1 MTTRPAT
8 PRPDVTTEPTATS
21 PAEQFQNQTLR
32 PILKQINDLIVS
44 YFRHHYPKRKVNMAR
59 LTETDKLAYIERAI
73 RDDTKLRLTLV
84 GMVLGQFT
92 AEEWAAFV
100 PLEAEVSRRIQNL
113 IIQRLQSQVGEL

>member
-1 MTTRPAT
+1 MTNRPAPT
-8 PRPDVTTEPTATS
+8 RPDVLTEPIASS

-32 PILKQINDLIVS
+32 PILKQLNDLIVS
-44 YFRHHYPKRKVNMAR
+44 YFKHHYPKRKVNLSR

-92 AEEWAAFV
+92 PDEWAAFV